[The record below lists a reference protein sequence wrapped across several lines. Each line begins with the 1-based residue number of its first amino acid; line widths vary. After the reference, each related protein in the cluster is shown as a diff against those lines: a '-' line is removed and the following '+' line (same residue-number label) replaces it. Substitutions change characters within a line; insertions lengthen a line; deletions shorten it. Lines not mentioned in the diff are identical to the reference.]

1 MVKFLVKI
9 VLFDFK
15 LGLRLKIMR
24 ACQGGS
30 HSPFLESCF
39 FLRNRGTEEGTHIE
53 ERFIVIPDD
62 E

>member
-1 MVKFLVKI
+1 
-9 VLFDFK
+9 
-15 LGLRLKIMR
+15 MR